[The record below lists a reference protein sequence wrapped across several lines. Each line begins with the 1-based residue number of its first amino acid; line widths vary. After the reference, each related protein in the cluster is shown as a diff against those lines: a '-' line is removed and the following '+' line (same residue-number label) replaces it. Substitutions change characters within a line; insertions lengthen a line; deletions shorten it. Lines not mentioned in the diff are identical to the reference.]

1 MTVVTQYLRGT
12 RKRRRLWVVRTVIR
26 QISLYAL
33 GMLDRITPVKSRRI
47 VLGADKGLKYSGN
60 PRHLFEYLVEHDG
73 WDVYWLTESSEILRE
88 INGRFPGRAL
98 HAWSARA
105 LLMGL
110 TSRWLCFSHSRND
123 LGFFTY
129 LPGPRFVYLNHGT
142 PLKTMGFEKAYHDP
156 AVANAAK
163 TFGALICCSDFEATL
178 WARAYRLPPE
188 RIWVTGVPRNDRL
201 FTCDPGV
208 PARLGI
214 PEGRRI
220 ILFAP
225 TYRETGALPDYLPVP
240 GLDGQALITLLERHD
255 AVMLVRP
262 HYYEWPAATATVARL
277 GSDRFMTADEHQV
290 SDVNELLPFVDLLIT
305 DYSSIYFDYLLLDR
319 PIIFSCHDREA
330 YERERGFMVDYEANT
345 PGDKVIT
352 GEELL
357 ASLDRTLSGGDPH
370 RVFRH
375 EVRNRFHLHLD
386 NRSAERVSARIAG
399 DEVV

>member
-1 MTVVTQYLRGT
+1 VTVVPQYLRGV
-12 RKRRRLWVVRTVIR
+12 RKRRRLWVIRAVVR

-33 GMLDRITPVKSRRI
+33 GMLDWITPVKSHRV
-47 VLGADKGLKYSGN
+47 VLGSDKGLKYSGN
-60 PRHLFEYLVEHDG
+60 PKHLFEYLVEHDG
-73 WDVYWLTESSEILRE
+73 WDVYWLTESPEILRE
-88 INGRFPGRAL
+88 VNGRFPGRAL

-163 TFGALICCSDFEATL
+163 TFGALTCCSDFEATL

-188 RIWVTGVPRNDRL
+188 RIWITGVPRNDQL
-201 FTCDPGV
+201 FARNPGV
-208 PARLGI
+208 LARLGI
-214 PEGRRI
+214 PEDRRV

-225 TYRETGALPDYLPVP
+225 TYRETGALADYLPVP
-240 GLDGQALITLLERHD
+240 GLDGQALISLLERHN

-277 GSDRFMTADEHQV
+277 GSDRFATADEHQV

-319 PIIFSCHDREA
+319 PIIFSCHDRES
-330 YERERGFMVDYEANT
+330 YERERGFMVDYDANT
-345 PGDKVIT
+345 PGDKVTT
-352 GEELL
+352 GGELL
-357 ASLDRTLSGGDPH
+357 ASLDQALNGGDPH
-370 RVFRH
+370 RVFRRK
-375 EVRNRFHLHLD
+375 VRNRFHRHLD
-386 NRSAERVSARIAG
+386 NGSAERVSACIASS
-399 DEVV
+399 EFA